1 MIIKGTLKENL
12 IYGLNDHFSDELL
25 ISKLKDFEMYGDDNI
40 ELNQIISNKSLSS
53 GQMQK
58 VAFIRS

>member
-1 MIIKGTLKENL
+1 
-12 IYGLNDHFSDELL
+12 
-25 ISKLKDFEMYGDDNI
+25 MYGDDNI

-58 VAFIRS
+58 VAFIRSLLSEPDLLILDEATSNLDKKTKKLFMKYWTI